1 MIKFINLLLLIIFLF
16 MEEKLIIKTRDLF
29 PDFVGFVSDINLK
42 EILSVSRIKELDIA
56 INKYAVLVFKD
67 QNITDDEQVRFTEYF
82 GKIEASGKTS
92 NITKDKDRRLSS
104 DLADVSNLD
113 KDNKPF
119 TLNDPRRIFNLG
131 NRLWHTDSSFK
142 PVPAKYSLLSGRN
155 VSKEG
160 GNTEFADMRSVYDNL
175 DATTKNKIEK
185 MICEHSL
192 IYSRQRLGFD
202 MVRELSPDEIKNFK
216 PVEQPLVRNNKLT
229 NRKTVFLS
237 SHIGKIKDW
246 TRPDSMCF
254 IDDLIEYATKE
265 KFLYVHKWMQND
277 LVIWDNRQTMHRAR
291 AFDDLTEYRDMRRT
305 TVLGEEKLI

>member
-1 MIKFINLLLLIIFLF
+1 
-16 MEEKLIIKTRDLF
+16 
-29 PDFVGFVSDINLK
+29 
-42 EILSVSRIKELDIA
+42 
-56 INKYAVLVFKD
+56 
-67 QNITDDEQVRFTEYF
+67 
-82 GKIEASGKTS
+82 
-92 NITKDKDRRLSS
+92 
-104 DLADVSNLD
+104 
-113 KDNKPF
+113 
-119 TLNDPRRIFNLG
+119 LNDPRRIFNLG

-175 DATTKNKIEK
+175 DAKTKNKIEK

-237 SHIGKIKDW
+237 SHIGKIKGW

-265 KFLYVHKWMQND
+265 NFLYVHKWMQND

>member
-1 MIKFINLLLLIIFLF
+1 MG
-16 MEEKLIIKTRDLF
+16 ETLIIKTRDLF

-42 EILSVSRIKELDIA
+42 EILSESLIKELDTA
-56 INKYAVLVFKD
+56 VNKYAVLIFKD

-175 DATTKNKIEK
+175 DAKTKNKIEK

-202 MVRELSPDEIKNFK
+202 MVRELSPDGIKNFK

-265 KFLYVHKWMQND
+265 NFLYVHKWMQND

>member
-1 MIKFINLLLLIIFLF
+1 MG
-16 MEEKLIIKTRDLF
+16 ETLIIKTRDLF

-42 EILSVSRIKELDIA
+42 EILSESLIKELDTA
-56 INKYAVLVFKD
+56 VNKYAVLIFKD

-175 DATTKNKIEK
+175 DAKTKNKIEK

-237 SHIGKIKDW
+237 SHIGKIKGW

>member
-1 MIKFINLLLLIIFLF
+1 MG
-16 MEEKLIIKTRDLF
+16 ETLIIKTRDLF

-42 EILSVSRIKELDIA
+42 EILSDSLIKELDTA
-56 INKYAVLVFKD
+56 VNKYAVLIFKD

-175 DATTKNKIEK
+175 DAKTKNKIEK

-202 MVRELSPDEIKNFK
+202 MVRELSPDGIKNFK

-237 SHIGKIKDW
+237 SHIGKIKGW

-265 KFLYVHKWMQND
+265 NFLYVHKWMQND

>member
-1 MIKFINLLLLIIFLF
+1 M
-16 MEEKLIIKTRDLF
+16 IIKTREQF
-29 PDFVGFVSDINLK
+29 PDFVGFISDIDLKTSLSDLLIK
-42 EILSVSRIKELDIA
+42 EIDDA

-67 QNITDDEQVRFTEYF
+67 QNINNEDQVRFTQYF

-92 NITKDKDRRLSS
+92 NITKESDRRLPAE
-104 DLADVSNLD
+104 LADVSNLD
-113 KDNKPF
+113 KDNNPF
-119 TLNDPRRIFNLG
+119 TINDPRRIFNLG

-175 DATTKNKIEK
+175 DAKTKNKIEK

-265 KFLYVHKWMQND
+265 NFLYVHKWMQND

>member
-1 MIKFINLLLLIIFLF
+1 MG
-16 MEEKLIIKTRDLF
+16 ETLIIKTRDLF

-42 EILSVSRIKELDIA
+42 EILSESLIKELDTA
-56 INKYAVLVFKD
+56 VNKYAVLIFKD

-175 DATTKNKIEK
+175 DAKTKNKIEK

-202 MVRELSPDEIKNFK
+202 MVRELSSDEIKNFK

-265 KFLYVHKWMQND
+265 NFLYVHKWMQND

>member
-1 MIKFINLLLLIIFLF
+1 MG
-16 MEEKLIIKTRDLF
+16 ETLIIKTRDLF

-42 EILSVSRIKELDIA
+42 EILSDSLIKELDTA
-56 INKYAVLVFKD
+56 VNKYAVLIFKD

-175 DATTKNKIEK
+175 DAKTKNKIEK

-265 KFLYVHKWMQND
+265 NFLYVHKWMKND

>member
-1 MIKFINLLLLIIFLF
+1 MG
-16 MEEKLIIKTRDLF
+16 ETLIIKTRDLF

-42 EILSVSRIKELDIA
+42 EILSDSLIKELDTA
-56 INKYAVLVFKD
+56 VNKYAVLIFKD

-175 DATTKNKIEK
+175 DAKTKNKIEK

-202 MVRELSPDEIKNFK
+202 MVRELSPDGIKNFK

-237 SHIGKIKDW
+237 SHIGKIKGW

>member
-1 MIKFINLLLLIIFLF
+1 MG
-16 MEEKLIIKTRDLF
+16 ETLIIKTRDLF

-42 EILSVSRIKELDIA
+42 EILSDSLIKELDTA
-56 INKYAVLVFKD
+56 VNKYAVLVFQN

-175 DATTKNKIEK
+175 DAKTKNKIEK

-265 KFLYVHKWMQND
+265 NFLYVHKWMQND